1 MTQLSRLGLAALVF
15 LLGLSGLVMAEDNPS
30 RAQTNRDIRVE
41 PGQKVGD
48 LSCIN
53 CSIYIR
59 GEVAGDVFALHGNVV
74 IDGGA
79 SVAGDIATL
88 FGNIRVANGGSV
100 AGDVAAIGGA
110 VRRQPQAAIAGD
122 VTSLE
127 GMAPAVA
134 ALSAGD
140 CGIDDRPDRVAGA
153 SLPQAPDGR
162 CRGVAVDTDLSTD
175 QATID

>member
-1 MTQLSRLGLAALVF
+1 MTQFSRLGTRDRYCLAALVF

-74 IDGGA
+74 IEGGA

-127 GMAPAVA
+127 GKGWLLLLLLCPLVILALMIALIVWLVHLCRRRRTVA
-134 ALSAGD
+134 AA
-140 CGIDDRPDRVAGA
+140 A
-153 SLPQAPDGR
+153 
-162 CRGVAVDTDLSTD
+162 
-175 QATID
+175 

>member
-1 MTQLSRLGLAALVF
+1 MTQLSGLGTRDRYCVAVLVF
-15 LLGLSGLVMAEDNPS
+15 LLGLSGLVMAEENPS
-30 RAQTNRDIRVE
+30 RSQTNHDIRVE

-59 GEVAGDVFALHGNVV
+59 GDVAGDVFALHGNVV

-88 FGNIRVANGGSV
+88 FGDIRVANGGSV

-122 VTSLE
+122 VASLE
-127 GMAPAVA
+127 GKGWLLLLLLCPLVILGLMTALIVWLVHLYRRRRTVA
-134 ALSAGD
+134 AA
-140 CGIDDRPDRVAGA
+140 A
-153 SLPQAPDGR
+153 
-162 CRGVAVDTDLSTD
+162 
-175 QATID
+175 

>member
-1 MTQLSRLGLAALVF
+1 MTQLSGLGLAALVF

-59 GEVAGDVFALHGNVV
+59 GDVAGDVFALHGNVV

-88 FGNIRVANGGSV
+88 FGDVRVANGGSV

-122 VTSLE
+122 VASLE
-127 GMAPAVA
+127 GKGWLLLLLLCPLVILGLMTALIVWLVHLYRRRRTVA
-134 ALSAGD
+134 AA
-140 CGIDDRPDRVAGA
+140 A
-153 SLPQAPDGR
+153 
-162 CRGVAVDTDLSTD
+162 
-175 QATID
+175 

>member
-1 MTQLSRLGLAALVF
+1 MTQLSGLCLAALVF

-74 IDGGA
+74 IEGGA

-88 FGNIRVANGGSV
+88 FGDVRVANGGSV

-110 VRRQPQAAIAGD
+110 GRRQRQAALAGD
-122 VTSLE
+122 VASLE
-127 GMAPAVA
+127 GKGWLLLLLLCPLVILGLMTALIVWLVHLYRRRRTVA
-134 ALSAGD
+134 AA
-140 CGIDDRPDRVAGA
+140 A
-153 SLPQAPDGR
+153 
-162 CRGVAVDTDLSTD
+162 
-175 QATID
+175 